1 MISKNIIINEIRE
14 DIKELE
20 EQHGIKLSNTQK
32 ILLSIG
38 GPCTIILDALYGD
51 VNLFILAQRFKKADK
66 TIAELVNIDEGEEI
80 DYREGIVHKKRR
92 PLIYAIS
99 YITKSRFDDKII
111 EDLLKE
117 EETLGRILHKIDTTI
132 TTKVNKISIEKQKS
146 IHKELFKTDE
156 DMLTREY
163 VLMRGEKI
171 IIWTKEFYPL
181 SYFREN

>member
-20 EQHGIKLSNTQK
+20 QQHGIKLSNTQK

-38 GPCTIILDALYGD
+38 GPCTIILDVLYGD

-66 TIAELVNIDEGEEI
+66 DIAELVNIDEGEEI
-80 DYREGIVHKKRR
+80 DYREGIVHKNRH

-99 YITKSRFDDKII
+99 YIPKSAFEDEII

-117 EETLGRILHKIDTTI
+117 EETLGRILHKINTAI
-132 TTKVNKISIEKQKS
+132 TTKVNKISIERPTS

-156 DMLTREY
+156 NLLTREY
-163 VLMRGEKI
+163 VLIQGEKI
-171 IIWTKEFYPL
+171 VIWTKEYYPL